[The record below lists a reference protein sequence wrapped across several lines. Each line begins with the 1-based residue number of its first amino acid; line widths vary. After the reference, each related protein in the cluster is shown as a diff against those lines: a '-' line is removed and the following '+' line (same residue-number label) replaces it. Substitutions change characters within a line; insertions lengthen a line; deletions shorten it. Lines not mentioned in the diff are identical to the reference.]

1 MVQLFDEVD
10 SDHSGSISYKELIAA
25 VEAHSSKI
33 VSSNGDEADGGSKGV
48 QAIGPAWLRGEIE
61 KPAGVKDHGTWKG
74 LVYTEEQQVR
84 ARCAAPPPRCAA
96 PCEVCRAS
104 THALLCKQT
113 HAR

>member
-1 MVQLFDEVD
+1 MQDEP
-10 SDHSGSISYKELIAA
+10 A
-25 VEAHSSKI
+25 
-33 VSSNGDEADGGSKGV
+33 DEPKGV

-96 PCEVCRAS
+96 LCEVCGAS